1 MLTYT
6 IIELFLIPFKL
17 IKFFTVLSIEV
28 IKFMLL
34 LPTCIFG
41 GVRKWTIKRT
51 INL

>member
-1 MLTYT
+1 MLTYI
-6 IIELFLIPFKL
+6 IIELFLIPFKF

-34 LPTCIFG
+34 LPTCLFG
-41 GVRKWTIKRT
+41 GVRKWTIKHT